1 MIEREELEWALKRLE
16 HTGQRLKITSITL
29 LALSL
34 LHISLVFSALSRLL
48 YINSSGVTMLSI
60 TLTFAVFFLALWFDA
75 LRKDGKSYYDEISGV
90 LHGASTKTEEPRE
103 FKTDSLMAR
112 IAVRKFMNSYDIPL
126 IPGKFGPGMLVL
138 FNVLVLVMSV
148 MSVSIGFVKN

>member
-1 MIEREELEWALKRLE
+1 MIEREELEWALKKLE
-16 HTGQRLKITSITL
+16 HTGQLLKITSITL

-60 TLTFAVFFLALWFDA
+60 ILTFAVSFLALWFDA
-75 LRKDGKSYYDEISGV
+75 LRKDGKSYYDEISGA
-90 LHGASTKTEEPRE
+90 LHGVSTVTGELEEL
-103 FKTDSLMAR
+103 KIDSLMAR

-126 IPGKFGPGMLVL
+126 IPGRFGPGILVL
-138 FNVLVLVMSV
+138 LNFMVLTISV
-148 MSVSIGFVKN
+148 APPFPEAL